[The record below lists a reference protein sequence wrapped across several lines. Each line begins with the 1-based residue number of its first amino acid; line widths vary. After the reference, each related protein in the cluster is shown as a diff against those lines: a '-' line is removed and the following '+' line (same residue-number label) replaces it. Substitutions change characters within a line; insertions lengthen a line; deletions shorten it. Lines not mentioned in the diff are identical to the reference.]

1 MFPFNFHTL
10 RKTVVVIFK
19 TLKPAKTFGAS
30 GYRVITVPKYGWNLK
45 RSSSNFSEH
54 SKYNTALCYLNIL
67 DRYVI
72 HIHLNTRI
80 L

>member
-30 GYRVITVPKYGWNLK
+30 GYRGVTVAKYRWDLK
-45 RSSSNFSEH
+45 RSSSNFSVRV
-54 SKYNTALCYLNIL
+54 NIQNITL
-67 DRYVI
+67 RCVI
-72 HIHLNTRI
+72 
-80 L
+80 